1 MENFTEEEILE
12 YFEDC
17 FQNGDSTVK
26 KIQNLRGRMAKW
38 YFYNTYRDI
47 FMVKIYLDSSNC
59 PLFNIETNRTVR
71 GQKVM

>member
-47 FMVKIYLDSSNC
+47 FMVKYIWILKTAPFLIS
-59 PLFNIETNRTVR
+59 R
-71 GQKVM
+71 

>member
-17 FQNGDSTVK
+17 FQNGASTVEK
-26 KIQNLRGRMAKW
+26 VKSLKYQMAKW

-47 FMVKIYLDSSNC
+47 FMVK
-59 PLFNIETNRTVR
+59 
-71 GQKVM
+71 